1 MAEGARR
8 WFTIRCEMTTS
19 ASPNACSIAES
30 STAPRGPTPVPPW
43 MPDSATL
50 FGKSAWITAGSP
62 FSASSGST
70 TAGSGSYETAT
81 ASTASRA
88 TYRSRATTT
97 ATGSPTWRTTSTAT
111 ARCAGEGNGV
121 MIGIGSRN
129 CAISA
134 PVNTASTPS
143 MAAAALVSIE
153 TIRPCAMSLR
163 LKPRCSM
170 PASLMSS
177 TYVARPWM
185 SRGSSRRLT
194 RAPISLGSLED
205 TLATG
210 SPPAGRPLYGLDDV
224 LVAGAAAEVTR
235 EPLANLALGG
245 IGAAPQQIDGREDH
259 ARCAVAAL
267 QPVLVPEGLLQ
278 RVQRPLLGQP

>member
-81 ASTASRA
+81 ASTA
-88 TYRSRATTT
+88 
-97 ATGSPTWRTTSTAT
+97 WRTTSTAT